1 MLIGAFCDE
10 VIRELGYATVDK
22 RLDRR
27 SIIVRADAIRTELIG
42 QMFTGATIV
51 TANSRIGIVKQNEI
65 NDAYYISKPAPVVFD
80 TTRNKFYAN
89 IPTERVSFTFNSGI
103 RIVRGAQDNTGGY
116 FIEQKAGSGS
126 LYGLLES
133 ANLGGKIGFE
143 VEGNTLWFN
152 NLAPALYPNVLITY
166 IPSLLGLKET
176 DMMPVEFPQQLMD
189 ATKQAFML
197 QKELPQN
204 LTNDN
209 ISE

>member
-1 MLIGAFCDE
+1 MTIGAMADLVLE
-10 VIRELGYATVDK
+10 QLGYATVDRK
-22 RLDRR
+22 GDRR
-27 SIIVRADAIRTELIG
+27 MIIHHADAIRTELIG

-51 TANSRIGIVKQNEI
+51 TPSARIGIVKQNEI
-65 NDAYYISKPAPVVFD
+65 NDAYYISKSAPVTFD
-80 TTRNKFYAN
+80 AVRNKFYAN
-89 IPTERVSFTFNSGI
+89 IPTERVSFTYNSGI

-116 FIEQKAGSGS
+116 FIEQKAGAGS

-133 ANLGGKIGFE
+133 ANLGGKVGFE

-152 NLAPALYPNVLITY
+152 NLEPTTYSNVLITY

-176 DMMPVEFPQQLMD
+176 DILPVEFPQQLID

-209 ISE
+209 VSE

>member
-1 MLIGAFCDE
+1 MIIGVFADE

-22 RLDRR
+22 KLDRR
-27 SIIVRADAIRTELIG
+27 NIIVRADAIRTELIG

-51 TANSRIGIVKQNEI
+51 TPSARIGIVKQNEV
-65 NDAYYISKPAPVVFD
+65 NDSYYISKLAPVTFD
-80 TTRNKFYAN
+80 VVRNKYYAN
-89 IPTERVSFTFNSGI
+89 IPTERVSFTYNSGI

-116 FIEQKAGSGS
+116 FIEQKAGAGS

-133 ANLGGKIGFE
+133 ANLGGKVGFE

-152 NLAPALYPNVLITY
+152 NLEPTTYPNVLITY

-176 DMMPVEFPQQLMD
+176 DILPVEFPQQLID
-189 ATKQAFML
+189 ATKQAFLL

-209 ISE
+209 VSE